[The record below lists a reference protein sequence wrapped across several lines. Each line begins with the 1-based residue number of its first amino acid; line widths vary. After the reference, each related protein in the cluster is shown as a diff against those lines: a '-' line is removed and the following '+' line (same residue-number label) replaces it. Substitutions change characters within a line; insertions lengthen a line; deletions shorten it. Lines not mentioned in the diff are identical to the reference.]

1 MANILD
7 YINWRGDINFDCS
20 YFNEIDSLILSR
32 VSYFP
37 IELIMNYN
45 DTLTIKEICLKL
57 SSISNLEDKLLWK
70 DDLKLINMLP
80 NSERFASLKVSNF
93 VNKICMEEEKQFSA
107 ATIFLPNDTMYI
119 SFRGTDNT
127 IIGWKEDFNMG
138 FTTHI
143 PAQLSSVKYLEEISK
158 LYPYKIKLGGHSKG
172 GNLAIYSAIYSS
184 PEIQDRII
192 SIDNN
197 DGPGFNDEI
206 IKKEEYI
213 NILDKINTFIPQS
226 SVVGMLL
233 NHEEPYTVVKS
244 SAKGIMQHDA
254 YSWELLGKEFIK
266 MDEITN
272 GSKFID
278 KTLKDWI
285 KHTTPEH
292 RKEFLN
298 ILFDILVS
306 SNIDDVTQFTRNWSK
321 TVIALVKNY
330 QNIDETDKQFL
341 SQTIN
346 SLVTIAK
353 NNLFEKE

>member
-7 YINWRGDINFDCS
+7 YINWRGDLSFEQS
-20 YFNEIDSLILSR
+20 SFNEVDSLILSR
-32 VSYFP
+32 ISYFP
-37 IELIMNYN
+37 LELIMNYN
-45 DTLTIKEICLKL
+45 DTLTIKEISSKL
-57 SSISNLEDKLLWK
+57 SSIPNLEDKLLWK
-70 DDLKLINMLP
+70 DDLNLLNLLP
-80 NSERFASLKVSNF
+80 NSRRFSSLKVSNF
-93 VNKICMEEEKQFSA
+93 VNKISIEEEKQFSA
-107 ATIFLPNDTMYI
+107 ATIFLPDNTIYI

-143 PAQLSSVKYLEEISK
+143 PAQLSSVKYLEEIAK
-158 LYPYKIKLGGHSKG
+158 LYPYNIKLGGHSKG
-172 GNLAIYSAIYSS
+172 GNLAIYSAIYAS
-184 PEIQDRII
+184 PEIQNRII

-206 IKKEEYI
+206 IQKEEYL
-213 NILDKINTFIPQS
+213 NLLDKIHTFVPQS

-266 MDEITN
+266 TEEITN

-298 ILFDILVS
+298 ILFDILAS

-321 TVIALVKNY
+321 TVIAIIKNY
-330 QNIDETDKQFL
+330 QNINDTDKQFL
-341 SQTIN
+341 NKTIN

-353 NNLFEKE
+353 NNLFEN